1 MILNAKKRPLIAVAL
16 LLTSLGITTSCI
28 DNSYDLNK
36 DIDMTISAG
45 GEHLAIPVGYTEK
58 ITLDKIIEI
67 EEGDDLQLVDG
78 EYHLLKGDDI
88 EPSTTKVEDVT
99 IDEIKS
105 NIEKINISKDS
116 STSSPQQRTSN
127 ENKYNTDFEKTGKIE
142 VTAKRIDEAVK
153 EIGELEA
160 KDKVAFDIFINI
172 EGEFSIVKV
181 TNLQIELP
189 DFLVFADTQDT
200 EGIIIDKDN
209 HKLSFN
215 DFILK
220 KNTTEEQGKF
230 HLQLIAYYFAEKA
243 GTGQGLVV
251 TNKEINETYDVK
263 VSGTAEVTLGTTT
276 PTVSSNDKLYIIPQI
291 MIAEMNVQNVT
302 GVIQPKITP
311 TNTIVKLENLPDF
324 LSDNEVELEITNPT
338 ISFIANNPL
347 ETPIILNGEMLGKK
361 ADGSMIEGSTV
372 KIGNGSKDGNKIQ
385 LNPGNNIIILSRTG
399 KSNQENS
406 STVQNIQV
414 SDINNLIK
422 KIPDEVNV
430 TLNPVVKN
438 DDYYT
443 VELKEDGY
451 TMEGNYDID
460 IPLNF
465 GSNLKIV
472 YDETID
478 NFDLDLEDVDIK
490 KAILSI
496 NAVNTIPLAM
506 EIKNENVS
514 ALDANGNVIKDID
527 VTVEGTITESKDG
540 KAEVSS
546 TLNINLNETA
556 EGAISKLDG
565 LKLKV
570 TAVPGQATDVQLLS
584 TQWLQLTDMKLK
596 IPNGIKVDLN

>member
-78 EYHLLKGDDI
+78 EYHLLKKGNIDNATTEITEVRVTGTTTII
-88 EPSTTKVEDVT
+88 EAT
-99 IDEIKS
+99 EIAEVATALTHGQTMAAS
-105 NIEKINISKDS
+105 IN
-116 STSSPQQRTSN
+116 
-127 ENKYNTDFEKTGKIE
+127 KTGTIE
-142 VTAKRIDEAVK
+142 VSAHDIDDAIK
-153 EIGELEA
+153 EIGALKASSPTELIINLGITAGE
-160 KDKVAFDIFINI
+160 KMDFDNITFTDLKITFPSILDFEPYIGLSNNILDLDGLTINKGEEKNI
-172 EGEFSIVKV
+172 SLQVKGYKFGNETPDGKKIIGNTLNINEEVIVEGKTTVDVKMGSSG
-181 TNLQIELP
+181 TINFTPTIEL
-189 DFLVFADTQDT
+189 Q
-200 EGIIIDKDN
+200 
-209 HKLSFN
+209 
-215 DFILK
+215 
-220 KNTTEEQGKF
+220 
-230 HLQLIAYYFAEKA
+230 
-243 GTGQGLVV
+243 
-251 TNKEINETYDVK
+251 
-263 VSGTAEVTLGTTT
+263 
-276 PTVSSNDKLYIIPQI
+276 
-291 MIAEMNVQNVT
+291 EMDIQSVT
-302 GVIQPKITP
+302 GVIQPIIEP
-311 TNTIVKLENLPDF
+311 TGSTVNLEILPDF
-324 LSDNEVELEITNPT
+324 LEDDATELDITNPIFT
-338 ISFIANNPL
+338 FIAKNPL
-347 ETPIILNGEMLGKK
+347 EAPIILNGTMQGEKN
-361 ADGSMIEGSTV
+361 GSIIEGSTV
-372 KIGNGSKDGNKIQ
+372 ILGRNGIDQQDIILEKGDNIIALSRLGTGGPEGSK
-385 LNPGNNIIILSRTG
+385 NI
-399 KSNQENS
+399 KVSN
-406 STVQNIQV
+406 
-414 SDINNLIK
+414 INDLIK
-422 KIPDEVNV
+422 KIPDVV
-430 TLNPVVKN
+430 KVDLNPLVEYAT
-438 DDYYT
+438 YYT
-443 VELKEDGY
+443 VDLTTSY
-451 TMEGNYDID
+451 AMESNYDID

>member
-105 NIEKINISKDS
+105 NIEKIDISKDS

-215 DFILK
+215 DFMLK

-324 LSDNEVELEITNPT
+324 LSDNEVELDITNPT